1 MYPRR
6 MSGPTWP
13 LAGGRLRP
21 PADLVAL
28 LGVLFVTFVLQFFAA
43 TAALPAAL
51 RLTPAVWTGWQLW
64 RLVSYPFAGFGLPD
78 LWFVLELVI
87 LFFFARDVR
96 ARLGAR
102 RFWST
107 CVGVGALA
115 GAAACLAALAWPALA
130 HGLGMPFQLMQGQRL
145 LMAVMLAA
153 FGALAPDAVVYLFFV
168 LPVRAR
174 YFPLVGLVLAFVA
187 FLATRDL
194 PGLVGVA
201 AATGATW
208 MWLRPGSLRRWR
220 LKVERGIAHARL
232 RRLERR
238 RGWRVLDGGR
248 GGPTIH

>member
-1 MYPRR
+1 

-28 LGVLFVTFVLQFFAA
+28 LAVLFATFVLQFFAA

-51 RLTPAVWTGWQLW
+51 RLTPGVWTGWQLW
-64 RLVSYPFAGFGLPD
+64 RLVSYPFVGFGVPD

-96 ARLGAR
+96 ARLGRR
-102 RFWST
+102 RFWT
-107 CVGVGALA
+107 MCVGVGAA
-115 GAAACLAALAWPALA
+115 GGVAASLAAAAWPALA

-153 FGALAPDAVVYLFFV
+153 FAALAPDTVVYLFFV
-168 LPVRAR
+168 LPVRAL
-174 YFPLVGLVLAFVA
+174 YFPLVGLGLAFVG

-201 AATGATW
+201 TATGAAW
-208 MWLRPGSLRRWR
+208 MWVRPGTFRRWR
-220 LKVERGIAHARL
+220 LTIERRVARARL

-238 RGWRVLDGGR
+238 RGWRVLDGGAR
-248 GGPTIH
+248 GPTVH